1 MIIKITIKN
10 KYLIIWINKNKFLIK
25 FIKEFMNQK
34 ISIE

>member
-25 FIKEFMNQK
+25 FIKEFMN
-34 ISIE
+34 